1 MYILIFLL
9 PAICFFIFFM
19 IYPMFKNF
27 YNSFFYIKLAGPN
40 SKYTFVGL
48 SNFRDVISDSI
59 FWKAT
64 RNTLTWAILS
74 SLVEIPLGFIL
85 AFILT
90 SETKGM
96 MSRLFRNIWIMSVLL
111 SEVMVGLLWTWV
123 YQPRWGLLNSFLN
136 IIGLNAL
143 QQSWLGNPSLAL
155 YCLILTSTWQWTG
168 FNMILYLTG
177 ISSLPPEIIEA
188 SIIDGTN
195 IWQRIKYIILPLLNS
210 LTFTLLILCFVG
222 KMKIFGLIWVATNG
236 GPLWSTETV
245 STYVVRRAFFFDSFD
260 VGFPSAIATLWF
272 LVILSIVIFF
282 SWVVRK
288 KKFEQ

>member
-9 PAICFFIFFM
+9 PAVCFFVFFM
-19 IYPMFKNF
+19 TYPMFKNF
-27 YNSFFYIKLAGPN
+27 YNSFFHIKLAGPN

-48 SNFRDVISDSI
+48 SNFRAVLSESI

-74 SLVEIPLGFIL
+74 SLLEVPLGFIL

-90 SETKGM
+90 SEIKGT
-96 MSRLFRNIWIMSVLL
+96 MSRLFRNIWIIPVLL
-111 SEVMVGLLWTWV
+111 SEIIVALLCTWV
-123 YQPRWGLLNSFLN
+123 YQPRWGLLNSFLS
-136 IIGLNAL
+136 IIGLDAL
-143 QQSWLGNPSLAL
+143 RQSWLGNPSLAL
-155 YCLILTSTWQWTG
+155 YCLIVTSTWKWTA
-168 FNMILYLTG
+168 FNIVIYITG

-188 SIIDGTN
+188 SLIDGAN
-195 IWQRIKYIILPLLNS
+195 IWQRIRYVILPLLNS
-210 LTFTLLILCFVG
+210 LTFSLLVLCFIG
-222 KMKIFGLIWVATNG
+222 KMKIFALIWVATNG

-245 STYVVRRAFFFDSFD
+245 STFVVRRAFFFDTFE
-260 VGFPSAIATLWF
+260 VGFPSAAATLWF

-288 KKFEQ
+288 KKFNQ